1 MSSPVRIYL
10 SGRLSIEAGE
20 VLLGPDAFPG
30 QQGRAAF
37 ALLAGEAGSPISRD
51 VLAAAL
57 WPGRAPRAWSS
68 ALNSIVSK
76 LRTLLNDAGLD
87 GGALLRSGGGCYELR
102 LPAGSWVDH
111 AAAMDAIHEAEAAL
125 KDGDPARAYGPSAV
139 AHHIARR
146 PFLPGEEGE
155 WFEQRREKLSSILA
169 RALEC
174 RAVVYLWNDEH
185 ALAMEAAREAVT
197 LHPFRETG
205 WQLLMRAHAA
215 AGNTAEALRSYDRC
229 RRLIA
234 DELGVPPSRETQA
247 VHAELLADLPGGSRR
262 DG

>member
-1 MSSPVRIYL
+1 MSSPLRIYL
-10 SGRLSIEAGE
+10 SGRLSIEANG

-37 ALLAGEAGSPISRD
+37 ALLAGEAGSPVSRN
-51 VLAAAL
+51 VLADAL
-57 WPGRAPRAWSS
+57 WPGRPPRAWNA
-68 ALNSIVSK
+68 ALNSIISK
-76 LRTLLNDAGLD
+76 LRATLGGVGLD
-87 GGALLRSGGGCYELR
+87 GAAVLLSGGGCYELR
-102 LPAGSWVDH
+102 LPAGSWIDH
-111 AAAMDAIHEAEAAL
+111 AAALDAIHEAESAL

-146 PFLPGEEGE
+146 PFLPGEEGA
-155 WFEQRREKLSSILA
+155 WFEQRREKMASILA

-174 RAVVYLWNDEH
+174 RAAVYLWNDEH
-185 ALAMEAAREAVT
+185 ALAVEAAREAVA

-247 VHAELLADLPGGSRR
+247 VHGELLAGLPGGVRP
-262 DG
+262 GA